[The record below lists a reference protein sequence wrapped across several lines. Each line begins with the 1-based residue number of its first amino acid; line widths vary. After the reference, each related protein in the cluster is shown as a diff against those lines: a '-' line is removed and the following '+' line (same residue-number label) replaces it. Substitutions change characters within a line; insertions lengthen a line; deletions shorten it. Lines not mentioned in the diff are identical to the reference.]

1 MSSTPARSALPN
13 EMYSFKYPHA
23 LIGGRIFS
31 VHHELENDLTEIAY
45 RRYGFIAPNSSSPL
59 LHGAPTW
66 TKVQKF
72 LGEYSNKTVHAPQE
86 DVQHHLQNFFHYLIQ
101 SDTVGISAI
110 PADYLDLLSSR
121 DDLLKACT
129 RLSIRTD
136 FLDDQKSYI
145 LTPLPQDGLKYEIVV
160 SSATIV
166 VEILRSIP
174 IDDDDKLSLKTV
186 VADMQHGLRPF
197 RTCIRA
203 SPMFTSFSTPQMW
216 SSGLGYRPKGY
227 QATLID
233 YQSYRATLEDFLHLP
248 RGRAAMRKGG
258 IVGRLAKDFLT
269 SEDVSS
275 CPSDNVLQ
283 SGHWQKSDADP
294 YLGYWDDELSV
305 EELDMIC
312 GVYRVD
318 TGKRSASLK

>member
-1 MSSTPARSALPN
+1 
-13 EMYSFKYPHA
+13 
-23 LIGGRIFS
+23 
-31 VHHELENDLTEIAY
+31 
-45 RRYGFIAPNSSSPL
+45 
-59 LHGAPTW
+59 
-66 TKVQKF
+66 
-72 LGEYSNKTVHAPQE
+72 
-86 DVQHHLQNFFHYLIQ
+86 
-101 SDTVGISAI
+101 
-110 PADYLDLLSSR
+110 
-121 DDLLKACT
+121 
-129 RLSIRTD
+129 
-136 FLDDQKSYI
+136 
-145 LTPLPQDGLKYEIVV
+145 
-160 SSATIV
+160 
-166 VEILRSIP
+166 
-174 IDDDDKLSLKTV
+174 
-186 VADMQHGLRPF
+186 
-197 RTCIRA
+197 
-203 SPMFTSFSTPQMW
+203 MW

-318 TGKRSASLK
+318 TGNGLNGPQTSDISWWPKHSAWVQSGLNIGVWTPDCEHWYQHRLAEIHAESAKLLSPVQWKSAIRFTHQSLKVAQINESLAAEFLDSVI